1 MTNQV
6 EFIESQLRA
15 AAAKHYEENRSGFK
29 TLELFQEA
37 VATCYFIIARRF
49 VRYWKDK
56 SGDGASPE
64 RMGEESSLMLV
75 RANFRG
81 ASIPRSEFA
90 NALCRYKA
98 PDGAHRRLSYK
109 ACLDT
114 LAAEKIV
121 HVCDFFSPKRKITKT
136 YGLDND
142 FLRTLLAHY
151 KSVGTG
157 TFKAISAVCCR
168 CPKPFLMSK
177 MKMARKLYKA
187 LSPIDGVRL
196 ALPSAWAKEGCDEMG
211 RMVFNPDLS
220 IDELIRGMQLF
231 KGPRKEIRITDGRQ
245 YDWFTDTPKAF
256 RAYLL
261 ADGSPFREIVDL
273 PSGLFLTLAID
284 GCRKGRIPHS
294 EARALLDLC
303 FSKAFYSE
311 IAGEPKCDFIKKV
324 FMGVMNDGGSSFK
337 MRYNKDA
344 TFRKIA
350 DALSQ
355 SYPSFWAYVQAMRNS
370 VTGKWGKYLHSVF
383 TVVEKE
389 LIEKVMD
396 ALAKAGYQHLHRV
409 HDAIWGTESAPE
421 ATAFLRKFAYEAL
434 DHTS

>member
-1 MTNQV
+1 MNDQV
-6 EFIESQLRA
+6 EFIEAQLRA
-15 AAAKHYEENRSGFK
+15 AAAKHFEENRAGFK
-29 TLELFQEA
+29 TLEIFQEA

-49 VRYWKDK
+49 VRDWKDK
-56 SGDGASPE
+56 LGDGTPPE
-64 RMGEESSLMLV
+64 RMGEATSFMLV

-90 NALCRYKA
+90 GALGRYKT
-98 PDGAHRRLSYK
+98 PDGVHHRLSYK

-136 YGLDND
+136 YGLDNG
-142 FLRTLLAHY
+142 FLRSLLDHY
-151 KSVGTG
+151 RSLRAG
-157 TFKAISAVCCR
+157 TFNVNSAVCCR
-168 CPKPFLMSK
+168 CPKPLLMSK
-177 MKMARKLYKA
+177 IKMAKKLYKT
-187 LSPIDGVRL
+187 LGPIDGVRL
-196 ALPSAWAKEGCDEMG
+196 ALPRGWEKKGCDEMG
-211 RMVFNPDLS
+211 RMAFDPSLS
-220 IDELIRGMQLF
+220 VDDLIRGMKLF
-231 KGPRKEIRITDGRQ
+231 KGPRKDVRYTDGRQ
-245 YDWFTDTPKAF
+245 YDWFSDTPKAF

-284 GCRKGRIPHS
+284 GCRKGLIPHT
-294 EARALLDLC
+294 EALSLLDHC

-311 IAGEPKCDFIKKV
+311 VAGEPKCAFIKKV
-324 FMGVMNDGGSSFK
+324 FMGVMNETGNSFK
-337 MRYNKDA
+337 MRYNKDV

-350 DALSQ
+350 DGISKT
-355 SYPSFWAYVQAMRNS
+355 YPSFWAYVQAMQNS
-370 VTGKWGKYLHSVF
+370 TPVKWGKYLHSVF

-396 ALAKAGYQHLHRV
+396 ALTKAGHQHLHRV

-421 ATAFLRKFAYEAL
+421 ATTYLRKFAYEAL